1 MLESYIKEKLNQKP
15 ILLMTH
21 IVLGYPSLTA
31 CEEIVR
37 QMVEAGVDLIELQI
51 PFSEP
56 MADGPVILNA
66 NQQSIESGI
75 TVDQCFEFAGQMASQ
90 FDIPFLFMTY
100 ANILYRY
107 GMERFSD
114 HMHEKNIKG
123 TIVPDL
129 PPEEGM
135 SYLSVMEKNGHHP
148 IMLYSPETSKERM
161 QYLNRFSKG
170 FVYCVA
176 RKGVTGGD
184 TRFSSDLDTYLQ
196 TCRET
201 ADLPIAVGFGVK
213 EKQDM
218 EYLTGKADI
227 AVIGSQVI
235 RIIEEKGV
243 TAVKDFISQL
253 TQVTSTF

>member
-1 MLESYIKEKLNQKP
+1 MLESYIKTRLNRKP
-15 ILLMTH
+15 LLLMTH

-31 CEEIVR
+31 CEEIIL
-37 QMVEAGVDLIELQI
+37 QMVSEGVDLIELQI
-51 PFSEP
+51 PFLEP

-66 NQQSIESGI
+66 NQQAIESGI
-75 TVDQCFEFAGQMASQ
+75 TVNQCFEFAGRMASQ

-107 GMERFSD
+107 GMARFSD

-129 PPEEGM
+129 PPEKGK
-135 SYLSVMEKNGHHP
+135 SYLSAMEKHGHHP
-148 IMLYSPETSKERM
+148 ILLYSPETSVERM
-161 QYLNRFSKG
+161 QYLNRFAKG

-176 RKGVTGGD
+176 RKGVTGED
-184 TRFSSDLDTYLQ
+184 TRFSSDLDSYLQ

-213 EKQDM
+213 EKRDM
-218 EYLTGKADI
+218 DYLTGKADI

-235 RIIEEKGV
+235 RIIEERGIS
-243 TAVKDFISQL
+243 AVSRFISQL
-253 TQVTSTF
+253 T